1 MQDDWSVCL
10 SISGRAESQRVDK
23 QAPGGSMATEQ
34 LLCQSNVS
42 ICLERDGI
50 MKLHDPELEQRVIA
64 TLKWLNAMI
73 IDDHIVSSP
82 RLHENSYVNRDAI
95 YSHPIQTSSLC
106 MEIAKKFMGDNVWVV
121 IGHGT
126 DGSILAQWTAFH
138 LSELTKHQVLAMHT
152 EKIDQDLFIPG
163 LDYDKLI
170 RNKQVLVVEDILS
183 DGRNIVRT
191 VVEAVRRRGGHVIGA
206 AALVNSGGI
215 TAADIGDVP
224 ELVSLA
230 NVKLSSAHWPESECP
245 LCKQGIPVNPHV
257 GKGREFLERR
267 GLNALT
273 SRKEPV
279 SDAG

>member
-1 MQDDWSVCL
+1 
-10 SISGRAESQRVDK
+10 
-23 QAPGGSMATEQ
+23 
-34 LLCQSNVS
+34 
-42 ICLERDGI
+42 